1 MIKMRFDMDA
11 NQKRTYD
18 NEICNQLEQ
27 IVETNKC
34 KVVHAYIPMAAE
46 IDIKPLLQK
55 MLDRKVTVVCPK
67 ALPKRKLENRV
78 LKSFNELETGVMGT
92 QHPLERDIYSGQYD
106 LIIVPGLAFDDKLYR
121 VGYGGGYYDGFLSE
135 NKNAMKVGIFYPFQK
150 MESIPLEP
158 HDVKMDKVIYSPV
171 L

>member
-1 MIKMRFDMDA
+1 MSITDLKKQIRTTMIKMRFDMDA

-27 IVETNKC
+27 IVATNKC

-92 QHPLERDIYSGQYD
+92 QHPLERDIYSVLFQMD
-106 LIIVPGLAFDDKLYR
+106 LTPMEH
-121 VGYGGGYYDGFLSE
+121 SE
-135 NKNAMKVGIFYPFQK
+135 NVDSCPKDDF
-150 MESIPLEP
+150 
-158 HDVKMDKVIYSPV
+158 
-171 L
+171 